1 MKAAI
6 LLGDKPRYE
15 LTGAITRKLEEQFT
29 VIDRVENADILLA
42 VGGDGTMS
50 WAAREYA
57 HLNIPIYG
65 INRGTVGFL
74 LNDHDDDEDDIRA
87 AVEKSVRTEF
97 PLLQATIKFTNHSYK
112 TVLAFNDI
120 WTKTINTRGQGAKHR
135 ILIDGHDVMTGH
147 KYDFYSGDGII
158 VCTPGGSTAYN
169 RSAGGIILDVQA
181 GDCMG
186 LTPICPYI
194 PDNFRPQMLPGD
206 SKVTLFM
213 VEDEKRQ
220 HMVMADNQGFI
231 RVHSVTITIAPQRV
245 TLLFAEESSYFR
257 KTQRLRFSW
266 QGD

>member
-15 LTGAITRKLEEQFT
+15 LTGAITEKLRRQFT
-29 VIDRVENADILLA
+29 VVEHPGDAEVLLA

-57 HLNIPIYG
+57 HLGIPIYG

-74 LNDHDDDEDDIRA
+74 LNDHADDENDIRA
-87 AVEKSVRTEF
+87 AVERSVHTEF
-97 PLLQATIKFTNHSYK
+97 PLLKAAVSFFDGKVQD
-112 TVLAFNDI
+112 VLAFNDI
-120 WTKTINTRGQGAKHR
+120 WTKTINTRGQGAKHQ
-135 ILIDGHDVMTGH
+135 ILIDGHDIMVGH

-158 VCTPGGSTAYN
+158 ICTPGGSTAYN

-194 PDNFRPQMLPGD
+194 PDNFRPQMLPG
-206 SKVTLFM
+206 SSQVTIVM
-213 VEDEKRQ
+213 IEDDKRQ
-220 HMVMADNQGFI
+220 HMVMADNQGFSG
-231 RVHSVTITIAPQRV
+231 VSAVSVTISKQRV
-245 TLLFAEESSYFR
+245 TLLFAEESSYFM

>member
-1 MKAAI
+1 M
-6 LLGDKPRYE
+6 GDKPRYE
-15 LTGAITRKLEEQFT
+15 LTSTIVKKLSEQFVVVDNPT
-29 VIDRVENADILLA
+29 DAEILLA

-50 WAAREYA
+50 WAARKYA
-57 HLNIPIYG
+57 YLGIPIYG

-74 LNDHDDDEDDIRA
+74 LNDHNDADDDVRS
-87 AVEKSVRTEF
+87 AVENGVCTEF
-97 PLLQATIKFTNHSYK
+97 PLLQAQILLLDGSRHE
-112 TVLAFNDI
+112 VLAFNDI
-120 WTKTINTRGQGAKHR
+120 WTKTINMRGQGAKHQ
-135 ILIDGHDVMTGH
+135 ILIDGHDIMTGH
-147 KYDFYSGDGII
+147 KYDYYCGDGII

-194 PDNFRPQMLPGD
+194 PDNFRPQMLPGS
-206 SKVTLFM
+206 SKVTIVM
-213 VEDEKRQ
+213 IEDEKRQ
-220 HMVMADNQGFI
+220 HMVMADNQGFTQ
-231 RVHSVTITIAPQRV
+231 VDSVTVTIAPQKV